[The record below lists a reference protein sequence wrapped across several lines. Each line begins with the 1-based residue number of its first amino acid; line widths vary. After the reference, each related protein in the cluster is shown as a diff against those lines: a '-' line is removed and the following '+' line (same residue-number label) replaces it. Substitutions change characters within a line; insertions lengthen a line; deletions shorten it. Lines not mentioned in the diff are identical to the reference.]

1 VVSVRSV
8 IGEIG
13 VLGTA
18 AAAATRLIPFEYRT
32 PGAPAKRE
40 RIDGLSRTLRDGF
53 SARHLAVRPGY
64 AGNGAALHSMLR
76 RIRAVQQKTENGM
89 GYVFAPAPV
98 TAVPVVGTDDQFA
111 VRRIYCVGRN
121 YEAHAREMGHD
132 PDREPPFFFAKPAD
146 AVLYVAPGATGEF
159 PYPAQS
165 NNVHFEMELVAAI
178 GKAGK
183 NISADNALDHVY
195 GYALGL
201 DMTRRDLQAEAKKL
215 GRPWDTAKGF
225 DHSAPLGPIHPVSK
239 VGHVGKGAIWLT
251 VNGEEKQRS
260 DVSQLIWSV
269 AETIAYLSTL
279 FELQPGDLIFTGTPE
294 GVGAIVQGDLMKGG
308 VDGLGEFSVRVV

>member
-1 VVSVRSV
+1 MFSRR
-8 IGEIG
+8 
-13 VLGTA
+13 LG
-18 AAAATRLIPFEYRT
+18 
-32 PGAPAKRE
+32 GA
-40 RIDGLSRTLRDGF
+40 
-53 SARHLAVRPGY
+53 HL
-64 AGNGAALHSMLR
+64 
-76 RIRAVQQKTENGM
+76 KTENGM
-89 GYVFAPAPV
+89 SYVFAPAPQV
-98 TAVPVVGTDDQFA
+98 AVPVVGSSEQFA

-165 NNVHFEMELVAAI
+165 KNVHYEMELVAAI

-183 NISADNALDHVY
+183 NIPASSALDHVY

-225 DHSAPLGPIHPVSK
+225 DHSAPMGPIHPVSK
-239 VGHVGKGAIWLT
+239 VGQLEKGEIRLA

-260 DVSQLIWSV
+260 DISQMIWPV
-269 AETIAYLSTL
+269 ADTIAFLSTL
-279 FELQPGDLIFTGTPE
+279 FELKAGDLIYTGTPE
-294 GVGAIVQGDLMKGG
+294 GVGAVVKGDLMTGG
-308 VDGLGEFSVRVV
+308 VAGIGEFAVRVV